1 MSSLSDC
8 IFIISYPILSVKN
21 SICKQSISKKQ
32 RPPITPSGVV
42 FALSLRLFVSLF
54 GYRKE
59 KGLTQAE
66 LGKLLGVSFQAVSKW
81 ELDKTMPD
89 SFLLPR
95 LADVFGCSI
104 DDLFDHVPKK

>member
-1 MSSLSDC
+1 M
-8 IFIISYPILSVKN
+8 FIGKN
-21 SICKQSISKKQ
+21 IV
-32 RPPITPSGVV
+32 R
-42 FALSLRLFVSLF
+42 
-54 GYRKE
+54 YRKE

-66 LGKLLGVSFQAVSKW
+66 LGKLLGVSYQAVSKW